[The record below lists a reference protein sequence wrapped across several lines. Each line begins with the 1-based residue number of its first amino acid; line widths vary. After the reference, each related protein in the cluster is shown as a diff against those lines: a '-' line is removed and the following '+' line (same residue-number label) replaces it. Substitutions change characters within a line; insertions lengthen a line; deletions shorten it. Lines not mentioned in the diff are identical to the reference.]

1 MGLLDRVF
9 NTTKAE
15 QAYHAFESYVVP
27 PAPNAFTNNVD
38 AALSIA
44 TVYRAVDIIA
54 TNVSQLTLETF
65 KGNDKVDN
73 PLVVRQPDSN
83 RSLSSF
89 LKRIAYS
96 LTLHGNAFLFKT
108 HNSAGQVMNLEV
120 LDPNAVQ
127 VEYNTAGKK
136 HYVYDNKTYTD
147 NKIVHL
153 RRAEVP
159 GHDLGVGPLEAFRK
173 GINAAIAMRDYGSR
187 TAADKGVP
195 TGILKMKQEVG
206 KEKAEA
212 LLNRWNEVVEK
223 GGIMLVDGES
233 DFMAMTLSA
242 ADMQFIENVKLSD
255 LQIARI
261 YGIPA
266 AYLDIEVG
274 GTSLTYTNLTTLNRQ
289 FVQNTLGGYLTE
301 IEDAISASLPRGTHV
316 KFDLSNLLRG
326 DDKERFENYNT
337 ALDGGW
343 MTVDEVREKEGL
355 APITEKETTPVVTE
369 NE

>member
-1 MGLLDRVF
+1 MGILERVF
-9 NTTKAE
+9 PQTKAE
-15 QAYHAFESYVVP
+15 QAYHGFESYVVP
-27 PAPNAFTNNVD
+27 PAPNAFTNGVD
-38 AALSIA
+38 AAMSIA
-44 TVYRAVDIIA
+44 TVYRSVDLIA
-54 TNVSQLTLETF
+54 TNISQLTLETY
-65 KGNDKVDN
+65 KGKDKVDS

-96 LTLHGNAFLFKT
+96 LTLHGNAYLFKT

-120 LDPNAVQ
+120 LDPTAVQ
-127 VEYNTAGKK
+127 VEHNSAGRKT
-136 HYVYDNKTYTD
+136 YVYDSKTYGD

-159 GHDLGVGPLEAFRK
+159 GHDLGVGPLEAYRK
-173 GINAAIAMRDYGSR
+173 GIRSALAMRDYGTR
-187 TAADKGVP
+187 TAGDKGVP
-195 TGILKMKQEVG
+195 TGILKVKSELSA
-206 KEKAEA
+206 EKAER
-212 LLNRWNEVVEK
+212 LLKRWNEVVDR
-223 GGIMLVDGES
+223 GGIMVVDGET
-233 DFMAMTLSA
+233 DFMAMSLSA
-242 ADMQFIENVKLSD
+242 ADMQFIENVKLTD

-337 ALDGGW
+337 ALEGGW
-343 MTVDEVREKEGL
+343 MNIDEVRDKEGL
-355 APITEKETTPVVTE
+355 PPITEKETTPVVTE
-369 NE
+369 K